1 MTQTD
6 VSVTALSPNTGPN
19 AGGTAVTVT
28 GTGFTNFVGKSIV
41 SAVNFGTVAATA
53 FAVTSST
60 ELTAV
65 SPAGTEK
72 DAVDVT
78 VVTSNGTSSTSA
90 ADVFT
95 YGPPV
100 DPSVAVMMTLCTLAG
115 TASAERPSGESVL
128 QQEQRIL
135 AGINAQLVDTS
146 LATNGQWQAVWLGLT
161 QDRANLAY
169 IASGPSQQ
177 LAVCLRGTQ
186 GFLIDI
192 MQDAAVSRVL
202 PFMGTSGGNISQGA
216 MDAFTEILMGT
227 SLLSALDA
235 LITSSTMPPLITVT
249 GHSLGGALATTL
261 GVFLADTYPQS
272 TWQVTTFA
280 APTAGDAGFASA
292 FYQRF
297 PKAMCVANQYDIV
310 PNAWWN
316 LKGGT
321 AQTPPAPESAEWFWP
336 GMGLS
341 DAVATWKIGLVGG
354 IAGLAKSVD
363 YVPLQPPG
371 QAPLV
376 LNPCFDDPKQ
386 PAASGIKTIEDWL
399 DELAYQHNQ
408 SYLNLLGATQLPPVA
423 PTVTGL
429 NPASGPQSGNVSVT
443 ISGTG
448 FTPTTVVDF
457 GVVAATVV
465 GVTTTSLTVSA
476 PAGFGIVDVRV
487 TNEFGTSEAKPAD
500 QFTYTSP

>member
-6 VSVTALSPNTGPN
+6 VSVTAISPNTGPD
-19 AGGTAVTVT
+19 AGCTAVTVT
-28 GTGFTNFVGKSIV
+28 GTGFTNFIGKPQVTS
-41 SAVNFGTVAATA
+41 VNFGSVAATA

-78 VVTSNGTSSTSA
+78 VVTANGTSATSA

-95 YGPPV
+95 YGPPI
-100 DPSVAVMMTLCTLAG
+100 DPSVAVMMTLSALAG
-115 TASAERPSGESVL
+115 TASAERPSGESVQ
-128 QQEQRIL
+128 QQEQRIQ
-135 AGINAQLVDTS
+135 AGINAQLANTS
-146 LATNGQWQAVWLGLT
+146 LATSGQWQAVWLGLT
-161 QDRANLAY
+161 RDRANLAY

-192 MQDAAVSRVL
+192 LQDMEVGTAL
-202 PFMGTSGGNISQGA
+202 PFLGTSGGKIAQGA

-235 LITSSTMPPLITVT
+235 LINSSSPPPLITVT
-249 GHSLGGALATTL
+249 GHSLGGAMATTL
-261 GVFLADTYPQS
+261 GLFLADTYPQT

-280 APTAGDAGFASA
+280 APTAGDAGFADA

-297 PKAMCVANQYDIV
+297 PNAMCVYNQYDAV
-310 PNAWWN
+310 PQAWWN
-316 LKGGT
+316 LKGGS

-336 GMGLS
+336 EMGLS
-341 DAVATWKIGLVGG
+341 AAVATWKIGLVGG
-354 IAGLAKSVD
+354 LAGLAKSID
-363 YVPLQPPG
+363 YVRLQPPG

-376 LNPCFDDPKQ
+376 LNPCFDDPNQ
-386 PAASGIKTIEDWL
+386 PPASGITTIEDWL
-399 DELAYQHNQ
+399 AELAYQHNQ
-408 SYLNLLGATQLPPVA
+408 SYLNLLGATQPPPVA
-423 PTVTGL
+423 PTVTSV
-429 NPASGPQSGNVSVT
+429 NPASGPQAGNASVT

-465 GVTTTSLTVSA
+465 GVTSTSLTVSA